1 MLSVNFRAM
10 KLTAICALVAISIG
24 CASGGTKEKQT
35 TGPGMGTGSVPQGA
49 PLGFIVG
56 RSVLVLPVQRNVIF
70 PDSTWKSEIATGST
84 FTAALDD
91 AIESSLTQRGVSA
104 GWTFAAAISATA
116 RRNTGMVPDP
126 HVLAIGNLTRLTKAG
141 DDPLPQALGSQ
152 IRELVALRDGRYA
165 VLPAAVRFSRLG
177 TAERAAL
184 VLYLIDS
191 RTARIVW
198 SGEVVSDP
206 SPTVSPAMAASL
218 AEHIA
223 DLVVGK

>member
-1 MLSVNFRAM
+1 
-10 KLTAICALVAISIG
+10 
-24 CASGGTKEKQT
+24 
-35 TGPGMGTGSVPQGA
+35 
-49 PLGFIVG
+49 
-56 RSVLVLPVQRNVIF
+56 
-70 PDSTWKSEIATGST
+70 
-84 FTAALDD
+84 
-91 AIESSLTQRGVSA
+91 
-104 GWTFAAAISATA
+104 
-116 RRNTGMVPDP
+116 MVPDP